1 MLHKIPL
8 LLLKGC
14 QDINI
19 EKQVITPSVVRISD
33 KTEDKFSGKISGKVE
48 GKGRCFGEKTGGLA
62 PPFQMW
68 KKKLK

>member
-14 QDINI
+14 QDMNI

-33 KTEDKFSGKISGKVE
+33 KREDKCREQGDLIKI
-48 GKGRCFGEKTGGLA
+48 
-62 PPFQMW
+62 
-68 KKKLK
+68 KLIQL